1 VEEPQSR
8 GGSTRLTR
16 LRPRGTYVEAG
27 IGYCEDSG
35 LELWRELLSANRL
48 RLELDR
54 GRWDRAGEAANG
66 LLSDPRCTVSV
77 RSEALVTLGLVRAR
91 RGDPEIWAP
100 LDEALALAFSSDVTQ
115 AFATVAAACAEAA
128 CLQNKSTDVAGITD
142 NAFALT
148 LARDAPWITGEL
160 AVWRWRAGIRD
171 ALLPGKA
178 AEPYALSIAG
188 EGARA
193 ASLWQQIGC
202 PYEAALALADSGDE
216 RPLRDALD
224 QLRALGARPAAAIV
238 ARRLRQQG
246 ARGLRSPLPHTPE
259 PRWPD
264 CTRARSAG
272 PAHRGIAQRSDR
284 RALGCVRKNC
294 RSSRF
299 GEPRKTERPHTIC
312 RNTPSHIMYPTR

>member
-1 VEEPQSR
+1 MGRAFNNLVAGALVS
-8 GGSTRLTR
+8 R
-16 LRPRGTYVEAG
+16 LRLAERYFEAG

-35 LELWRELLSANRL
+35 LEHWRELLSANRL

-54 GRWDRAGEAANG
+54 GRWDRAGEAANA

-128 CLQNKSTDVAGITD
+128 WLQNKSTDVAGITD

-238 ARRLRQQG
+238 ARRLR
-246 ARGLRSPLPHTPE
+246 
-259 PRWPD
+259 
-264 CTRARSAG
+264 
-272 PAHRGIAQRSDR
+272 
-284 RALGCVRKNC
+284 
-294 RSSRF
+294 
-299 GEPRKTERPHTIC
+299 
-312 RNTPSHIMYPTR
+312 